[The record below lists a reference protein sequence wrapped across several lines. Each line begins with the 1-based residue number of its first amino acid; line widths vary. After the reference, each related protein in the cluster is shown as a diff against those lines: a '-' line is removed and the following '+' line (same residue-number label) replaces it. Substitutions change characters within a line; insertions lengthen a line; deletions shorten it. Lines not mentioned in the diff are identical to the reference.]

1 MLFRLNLYF
10 CILLKHKR
18 TYSYETDSLFT
29 IPEVWHLPKSTEV
42 LKENNI
48 AVESLDISVNNPSK
62 EELSV
67 WVNKSGLPIAR
78 FFNTS
83 GRIYKEENLKEKV
96 KSSSEDDLLDILASN
111 GMVVKRPII
120 VSGNLILV
128 GFNEN
133 EWSEKLK

>member
-1 MLFRLNLYF
+1 MRPILFLQY
-10 CILLKHKR
+10 
-18 TYSYETDSLFT
+18 
-29 IPEVWHLPKSTEV
+29 PKCGTCQKAQKW